1 MMSRIVR
8 VGVLKAG
15 CMGSL
20 PLLEF
25 LVDERADR
33 NDVDVLVSGSGAKLG
48 LKQCETIA
56 AWMVA
61 QKPDFTVLIGPA
73 QQAPGPTKARTMLM
87 EAGIP
92 TVVISDGPARRIVSH
107 LEADG
112 LGYIIIDADAMI
124 GARREFLDP
133 VEMAL
138 FNADMIRILAVTGV
152 LRVITE
158 ALDDLIQ
165 AVKNRRDLQLPR
177 LLVSKESAVAASEL
191 TNSYAKA
198 KAMAA
203 YEIAKRVAGVDS
215 TACFK
220 VQEWTQ
226 YVPLVTSG
234 HEMIRAAA
242 KLADD
247 AREIEKA
254 GDALVRRPHYADGT
268 LGFKTKLMEK
278 PKRNE
283 LKDRTDHA

>member
-1 MMSRIVR
+1 MSRTVR

-20 PLLEF
+20 PLVEF

-33 NDVDVLVSGSGAKLG
+33 SDIDVLVSGSGAKLG
-48 LKQCETIA
+48 LKQCETIT
-56 AWMVA
+56 AWMIA

-73 QQAPGPTKARTMLM
+73 QQAPGPTKARKLLA
-87 EAGIP
+87 EAGVP
-92 TVVISDGPARRIVSH
+92 TVVISDGPARKIASR

-112 LGYIIIDADAMI
+112 FGYIIIDADAMI

-138 FNADMIRILAVTGV
+138 FNADMIKILAVTGV

-165 AVKNRRDLQLPR
+165 AVKSGSGLQLPR
-177 LLVSKESAVAASEL
+177 LLVTKESAVASSGL
-191 TNSYAKA
+191 NNSYARA

-203 YEIAKRVAGVDS
+203 YEIARRVAGVDS
-215 TACFK
+215 AACFK
-220 VQEWTQ
+220 VPEWTR
-226 YVPLVTSG
+226 YVPLVASG

-247 AREIEKA
+247 AREMEKV
-254 GDALVRRPHYADGT
+254 GDTLVRRPHFPDGAV
-268 LGFKTKLMEK
+268 GVKTKLMEK
-278 PKRNE
+278 PQRSEN
-283 LKDRTDHA
+283 KDSTYHA

>member
-1 MMSRIVR
+1 MSRTVR

-20 PLLEF
+20 PLVEF

-33 NDVDVLVSGSGAKLG
+33 SDIDVLVSGSGAKLG
-48 LKQCETIA
+48 LKQCET
-56 AWMVA
+56 
-61 QKPDFTVLIGPA
+61 
-73 QQAPGPTKARTMLM
+73 ARKLLV
-87 EAGIP
+87 EAGVP
-92 TVVISDGPARRIVSH
+92 TVVISDGPARKIVSR

-112 LGYIIIDADAMI
+112 FGYIIIDADAMI

-138 FNADMIRILAVTGV
+138 FNADMIKILAVTGV

-158 ALDDLIQ
+158 SLDDLIQ
-165 AVKNRRDLQLPR
+165 AVKSGSGLQLPR
-177 LLVSKESAVAASEL
+177 LLVTKESAVASSGL
-191 TNSYAKA
+191 INSYARA

-203 YEIAKRVAGVDS
+203 YEIARHVAGVDS

-220 VQEWTQ
+220 VPEWTR

-247 AREIEKA
+247 AREMDKV
-254 GDALVRRPHYADGT
+254 GDALVRRPHFPDGV

-278 PKRNE
+278 PQRSEKE
-283 LKDRTDHA
+283 DSK